1 MERQPVKPLVSILI
15 PAFNAEKWLKESI
28 ESALAQSWSN
38 TEIIIVDDGST
49 DNTAAIARSFESD
62 KVKLVTKAHEGAS
75 AARNTAFRHAQGDY
89 IQWLDADD
97 LLGPNKIALQMR
109 EALTRSHPNTLFSS
123 SFGCFY
129 WRPAKF
135 FLRPTLLW
143 QNLQPIDWIYYKFKE
158 FSWMNPA
165 VWLVSR
171 ELSERVGPWNEELSL
186 DDDGE
191 YFTRLVA
198 HSEHVCFI
206 EQAKSFYRLG
216 NLDSLSRSHSAE
228 ACRSLWRSMNSS
240 IDQLLAL
247 ENSPRTREACLRYL
261 QDWYIYFYP
270 EQVNLLGEIHA
281 KAALLGEK
289 QIQPPPLDLE
299 YKLIFPLT
307 GWKGVKTMMHFI
319 SDTKLSMKIIR
330 DRLHLL

>member
-1 MERQPVKPLVSILI
+1 MKTLVSILI
-15 PAFNAEKWLKESI
+15 PAYNAEKWLKESV
-28 ESALAQSWSN
+28 ESALSQTWPD

-49 DNTAAIARSFESD
+49 DSTAAIAHSFKSARI
-62 KVKLVTKAHEGAS
+62 KVISKKRGGAS
-75 AARNTAFRHAQGDY
+75 SARNTAFSHAQGDY

-97 LLGPNKIALQMR
+97 LLGPNKIELQIR

-129 WRPAKF
+129 WRPSKF
-135 FLRPTLLW
+135 FLRPTMLW
-143 QNLQPIDWIYYKFKE
+143 QDLNPTDWIYYKFKE

-171 ELSERVGPWNEELSL
+171 ELSEKVGPWNEELSL

-198 HSEHVCFI
+198 KSEHVCFI

-216 NLDSLSRSHSAE
+216 NIASLSRSHSAE
-228 ACRSLWRSMNSS
+228 ACRSLWRSMSAS

-247 ENSPRTREACLRYL
+247 ENSPRTREASLRYL

-270 EQVNLLGEIHA
+270 EQVSLLDDIHA
-281 KAALLGEK
+281 KAASLGEK
-289 QIQPPPLDLE
+289 QLKPPPLDLE
-299 YKLIFPLT
+299 YKLIFPFA
-307 GWKGVKTMMHFI
+307 GWKGVKAMMHLI
-319 SDTKLSMKIIR
+319 SDTKLSLKIIS
-330 DRLHLL
+330 DRFHLL